1 MTAQLTASEAIALPI
16 FAGGETP
23 TEQLRIEAK
32 HCVPESVAAEV
43 SRMARRFLQPERFAQ
58 PREPQEIRS
67 LYLDTPTLTF
77 FRWHVGQAL
86 DRFKLRVR
94 AYGSRQP
101 EYVYAEIKRKT
112 RSVSHKRRAEV
123 PFSVLSSG
131 LESVDLLH
139 LELPSRCATINLRQ
153 FIRYRIIYGA
163 VPQLITRSI
172 RESLRG
178 AANDPTAVTIDR
190 SVSYQPTR
198 DFDFAP
204 DPKRWRTIALPH
216 KVEPTTAIV
225 EVKHGH
231 SPPAWLVSILQRLN
245 PWRTSFSK
253 YIAAIKDLE
262 PWHQ

>member
-1 MTAQLTASEAIALPI
+1 MTAQLTASEAIALPV
-16 FAGGETP
+16 FAAGETP
-23 TEQLRIEAK
+23 AEQIRVEVK
-32 HCVPESVAAEV
+32 HCVPESLAAEV
-43 SRMARRFLQPERFAQ
+43 SRTARLFLQPERFGER
-58 PREPQEIRS
+58 REPQEIRS

-94 AYGSRQP
+94 AYGSLQP

-123 PFSVLSSG
+123 PFAVLSSG
-131 LESVDLLH
+131 LDSVDLLQ
-139 LELPSRCATINLRQ
+139 LELATRSATNNLRQ
-153 FIRYRIIYGA
+153 FIRYRITYGA
-163 VPQLITRSI
+163 VPQLVTRSL

-178 AANDPTAVTIDR
+178 AANDPTAVTVDR
-190 SVSYQPTR
+190 SVSYQPAR
-198 DFDFAP
+198 EFDFAP

-216 KVEPTTAIV
+216 KGEPATAIV